1 MILILVNL
9 SNKTDYNAKIKDVE
23 DKIPSITNLTTN
35 AFVTAVEDKKTN
47 VNDLVKKVD
56 YNEKIKDIESKYLT
70 ASDYN
75 KFSNNILD
83 AKITK
88 KKKKKVNKS
97 GLDEKIKNLAIK
109 GEFKKLV
116 TKVLLKA
123 KQDKIS
129 KL

>member
-88 KKKKKVNKS
+88 KKKKKS
-97 GLDEKIKNLAIK
+97 
-109 GEFKKLV
+109 
-116 TKVLLKA
+116 
-123 KQDKIS
+123 
-129 KL
+129 